1 MIVGGEAG
9 RGDRHKTLGLTPT
22 PLSPPPLRFS
32 VEIIANSSG
41 MQDTCHTRGFETLRH
56 FW

>member
-9 RGDRHKTLGLTPT
+9 RGMGLTPT